1 MANFEVNV
9 VRIDSKEKH
18 PDADRLTIYH
28 IGGYTCISNKLE
40 DGSDRYNEGD
50 LVVYIPADS
59 LLPDWLLMKMDFWD
73 YEKNKGT
80 LNGSKGNR
88 VKPCKLRGIFSEGL
102 IYPALTVNEFNSNFS
117 NLAEKEGETKY
128 IWNDSD
134 VSGYVKYIPAEEGDD
149 VSDFLG
155 IEKYEPEIPASMS
168 GEKFYIGDI
177 AEHYDVEPIQKYE
190 DMIKDGEEVVFE
202 TKVHGTN
209 CRWLFSHTL
218 THEETFGKDKNVFI
232 GSKGM
237 GDKGLFFKDNEKNI
251 NNVYCKPFK
260 EEGIEEKVLNS
271 SYYKEGLDVMVC
283 SEIYGSGIQDLTYG
297 MTNGKFTYI
306 VFDVYVGRKGSG
318 RYLNYDEL
326 KAFCE
331 ECDLKMVDVLY
342 RGPFSKDKV
351 KEFTDGFDTIGTNP
365 KQIREGIV
373 IKPLNE
379 RWDMKIGRVMVK
391 SVSEV
396 YKLRKGGTE
405 LN

>member
-1 MANFEVNV
+1 MASFEVNV
-9 VRIDSKEKH
+9 CRITSKEKH
-18 PDADRLTIYH
+18 PNADRLTIYH

-50 LVVYIPADS
+50 LVVYIPSDS
-59 LLPDWLLMKMDFWD
+59 LLPDWLLMKMGFWD
-73 YEKNKGT
+73 FEKHKGT
-80 LNGSKGNR
+80 LTGSKGNR
-88 VKPCKLRGIFSEGL
+88 VKPLKLRQVFSEGVL
-102 IYPALTVNEFNSNFS
+102 YPVSTI
-117 NLAEKEGETKY
+117 KEYDEGLDIPE
-128 IWNDSD
+128 
-134 VSGYVKYIPAEEGDD
+134 GYTNKDLFIFKDTIDGVIFMPVHEGDD
-149 VSDFLG
+149 VSDFLE
-155 IEKYEPEIPASMS
+155 ITKYEPEIPTSMS
-168 GEKFYIGDI
+168 GEKFYGGDI
-177 AEHYDVEPIQKYE
+177 VEHYDVEPIQKYE
-190 DMIKDGEEVVFE
+190 DILEEGEEVVFE

-209 CRWLFSHTL
+209 CRWMFSHTQ
-218 THEETFGKDKNVFI
+218 TNEETFGKNKNVFI
-232 GSKGM
+232 ASKGM
-237 GDKGLFFKDNEKNI
+237 GDKGLFFKDNEKNL
-251 NNVYCKPFK
+251 NNVYCKPFR
-260 EEGIEEKVLNS
+260 EENIEEKVLNS
-271 SYYKEGLDVMVC
+271 TYYKDGYDVTVC

-297 MTNGKFTYI
+297 MENGKFTYI
-306 VFDVYVGRKGSG
+306 VFDVYVGNKGKG

-331 ECDLKMVDVLY
+331 ECDLKMIDVLY
-342 RGPFSKDKV
+342 RGPYSKEKV